1 MEAYVTHTHAHTHTQ
16 FRVGRGGVRRGGGG
30 GGGGD
35 DNAHSTLR
43 KTLMLCTS
51 RSRCSTPMTL
61 VLYMILYDYM
71 ILHIC

>member
-1 MEAYVTHTHAHTHTQ
+1 MEAYVTHTHTLTVQ
-16 FRVGRGGVRRGGGG
+16 GGAGWSAT
-30 GGGGD
+30 GGD

-43 KTLMLCTS
+43 KTLMLCT

-71 ILHIC
+71 ILHIYADT